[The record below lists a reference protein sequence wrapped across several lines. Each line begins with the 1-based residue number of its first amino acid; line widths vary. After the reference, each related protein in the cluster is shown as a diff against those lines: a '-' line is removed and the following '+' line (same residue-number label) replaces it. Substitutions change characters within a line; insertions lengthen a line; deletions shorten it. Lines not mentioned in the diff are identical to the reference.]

1 MHKEQHREVETVVEG
16 VSGVSIGKGRYD
28 QDGTGRIFRI
38 FLKLRVTSLGGPV
51 GHLGYFR
58 EELVSRRR
66 SITEEHYGQLVAL
79 RQFLPGPASSQV
91 DFALGLL
98 RDGYL
103 GRLRR
108 CCWCCLPS
116 VQ

>member
-38 FLKLRVTSLGGPV
+38 FLRRVTSLGGPV

-66 SITEEHYGQLVAL
+66 SITEEHYRQLVAL
-79 RQFLPGPASSQV
+79 CQFLPGPASSQV
-91 DFALGLL
+91 DFAFGLL

-103 GRLRR
+103 GRLWR
-108 CCWCCLPS
+108 CCWCLPS